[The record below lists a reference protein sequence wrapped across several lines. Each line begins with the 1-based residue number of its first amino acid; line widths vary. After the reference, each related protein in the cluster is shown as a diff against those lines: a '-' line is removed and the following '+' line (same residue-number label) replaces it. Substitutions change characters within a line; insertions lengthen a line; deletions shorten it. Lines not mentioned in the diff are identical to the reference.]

1 MGFFLHLFRLSSKYL
16 FVNSAKMKPIPF
28 PDDMM
33 AHFYSEYLSLFIAL
47 IIAGV
52 AIKLAVQQP
61 DGRLYEFNGRFYP
74 RQKVHAAATLLLLGV
89 VLQIVSD
96 TVKFLDE
103 KQLLLDEK
111 IIAAYAASILVMA
124 FRK

>member
-1 MGFFLHLFRLSSKYL
+1 MSLIQFS
-16 FVNSAKMKPIPF
+16 
-28 PDDMM
+28 DQMM
-33 AHFYSEYLSLFIAL
+33 TGFYSEYLSLFIAL

-52 AIKLAVQQP
+52 AIKLALQQP
-61 DGRLYEFNGRFYP
+61 DGKQYEFNGRFYP
-74 RQKVHAAATLLLLGV
+74 RQKVHAGAMLLLLGV

-96 TVKFLDE
+96 TVDALNG

-111 IIAAYAASILVMA
+111 IMAAYAAAILVMA